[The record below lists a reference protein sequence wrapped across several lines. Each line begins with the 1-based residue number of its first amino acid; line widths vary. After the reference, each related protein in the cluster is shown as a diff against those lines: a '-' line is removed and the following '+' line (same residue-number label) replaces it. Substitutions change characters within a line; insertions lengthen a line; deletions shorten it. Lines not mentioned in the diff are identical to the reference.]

1 MTTYEDWRW
10 LHDILQIHAQ
20 TSMWNYN
27 LTRWIILLRNI
38 TNNVTIT
45 KRVPCPVERVG
56 GLKSELSL
64 CHVIL
69 ALRSKTGVQEMHVQQ
84 KWWIFMSWHCSMM
97 NNYRVTGWDKT
108 TTIFMLLTVV
118 TSPARCHNVILTS
131 SYGFWAQLLMLIMY
145 PLVGIIILL

>member
-1 MTTYEDWRW
+1 MGLTLSLPYSISSPILVLIEMFKDSILLWYSRNVRKSTGYSPAHTHARTNTCAYTHTY
-10 LHDILQIHAQ
+10 ILQIHAQ

-27 LTRWIILLRNI
+27 FRRWIILLRNI

-69 ALRSKTGVQEMHVQQ
+69 TLRSKTGVQKMHVQQ
-84 KWWIFMSWHCSMM
+84 K
-97 NNYRVTGWDKT
+97 
-108 TTIFMLLTVV
+108 
-118 TSPARCHNVILTS
+118 
-131 SYGFWAQLLMLIMY
+131 
-145 PLVGIIILL
+145 